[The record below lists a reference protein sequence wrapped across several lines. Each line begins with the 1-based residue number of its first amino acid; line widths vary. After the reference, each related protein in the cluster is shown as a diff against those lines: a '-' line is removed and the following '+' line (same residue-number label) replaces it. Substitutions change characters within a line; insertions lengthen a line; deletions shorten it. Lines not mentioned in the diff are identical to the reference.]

1 MQEVR
6 CPPLDRAWTAE
17 EGAAMVAEWRRSGKS
32 ASAFVRARGFG
43 LHRLRYWSSRT
54 DEIGSNQADFVVVPF
69 GAAAQADEDGA
80 EDATEDDDGP
90 MIEVCVRD
98 EIFVRIP
105 MKADRLL
112 IADALKA
119 VLEVGR

>member
-1 MQEVR
+1 
-6 CPPLDRAWTAE
+6 
-17 EGAAMVAEWRRSGKS
+17 MVAEWRKSGMS

-54 DEIGSNQADFVVVPF
+54 EEERASSPDFVVVPF
-69 GAAAQADEDGA
+69 GTSSQEEDGEEEA
-80 EDATEDDDGP
+80 LESSDEA

-105 MKADRLL
+105 LKADRLL
-112 IADALKA
+112 ITETVKA

>member
-6 CPPLDRAWTAE
+6 CPPLDRAWTAD
-17 EGAAMVAEWRRSGKS
+17 EGAAMVAEWRKSGMS

-54 DEIGSNQADFVVVPF
+54 GESSTSPPDFVVVPF
-69 GAAAQADEDGA
+69 GAPSPADEEEGEEADEGGDGA
-80 EDATEDDDGP
+80 

-112 IADALKA
+112 ITETIKA